1 MFLNPVLYCIVKKN
15 VICNS
20 SIKICLSK
28 TKSNSDKI
36 WTIWKKGKFN
46 SEMIWKIWKKSKLN
60 SEKIWKL
67 WIFFFFNVRCV
78 IVIRW
83 FAVLFLIFVWPWK
96 GPLEYDGWIHD
107 VTSCLLWRHRWM
119 TLYAKPIN
127 RPFLLE
133 GWFEKPKHRLFGH
146 VLQVFQIWYNLCWEL
161 TSTWTFKIYLHNRKK
176 KKQRWWPQWWW

>member
-1 MFLNPVLYCIVKKN
+1 MKRYGNNGFL
-15 VICNS
+15 
-20 SIKICLSK
+20 
-28 TKSNSDKI
+28 
-36 WTIWKKGKFN
+36 
-46 SEMIWKIWKKSKLN
+46 
-60 SEKIWKL
+60 
-67 WIFFFFNVRCV
+67 FFFNVRCV
-78 IVIRW
+78 IVIHW
-83 FAVLFLIFVWPWK
+83 FAVLFLIFVWPFK

-161 TSTWTFKIYLHNRKK
+161 TSTWTFKIYLHNTKK
-176 KKQRWWPQWWW
+176 KETTVVAVVVVVVVVVVVTNFCKKCNYYTLYYMKIKGAVKGLENDRRGRPRDSFNDVQDIQWKTSPGS